1 MRSPEKFTISL
12 FTLILLLTACGQ
24 RHASPV
30 EGDAE
35 IQSKLVGT
43 WVRETTDNDGEYRT
57 VDTISPDGSYAAE
70 GTFVVSNKTRRFTE
84 AGTILFSSG
93 VLTQTTTRHSNTN
106 ARLPFVERTRIVRL
120 DDRELVLQ
128 SEERPD
134 VQGTWRRQR

>member
-1 MRSPEKFTISL
+1 MRSPEKFALSL

-30 EGDAE
+30 ASDAG
-35 IQSKLVGT
+35 IQAKLVGAWLMERT
-43 WVRETTDNDGEYRT
+43 NIDGELRD
-57 VDTISPDGSYAAE
+57 VLTIAADGSYVAE
-70 GTFVVSNKTRRFTE
+70 MTTVKSNKTRRDSE
-84 AGTILFSSG
+84 SGTILFRGG
-93 VLTQTTTRHSNTN
+93 VLTDTTTSHSDSN
-106 ARLPFVERTRIVRL
+106 ARLPFVERKRIVRL

>member
-1 MRSPEKFTISL
+1 MRSPEKFTLSL
-12 FTLILLLTACGQ
+12 FTLILLLTACSQ

-35 IQSKLVGT
+35 IQAKLVGT
-43 WVRETTDNDGEYRT
+43 WVMERTNIDGERRD
-57 VDTISPDGSYAAE
+57 VLTIAADGSYVAE
-70 GTFVVSNKTRRFTE
+70 MTSVMSNETRRDSE
-84 AGTILFSSG
+84 SGTSLFRGG
-93 VLTQTTTRHSNTN
+93 VLTDTTTSHSDTN
-106 ARLPFVERTRIVRL
+106 ARLPYVERTRIVRL